1 MEKFRPNLEIPR
13 EEPTPEPEMVYRA
26 LDRKPSTF
34 LKTQDVDSDDVEKTI
49 HALKQEDRILKV
61 LGKKEKDVL
70 AKFTPEQQA
79 EIKQKQQILSSL
91 AYFIGKDFRIPV
103 ELNQP
108 GAGWHWDFQE
118 NVIRIDPKDLLEKPM
133 DYLRFVISH
142 EGGHRRISR
151 TDFIPLEEWEQ
162 PGFAFMMNAIED
174 PRDNNFVAES
184 YPKFREQ
191 MDLAYMQDL
200 DFEGKAK
207 EKAVQKLGYQP
218 RFMQAGFEYI
228 KQWFRESQGRE
239 IKISADLPEEV
250 KAVVQATV
258 EQARDSWLRY
268 PSREEA
274 NKSEELIKKYAQ
286 VSYEINREEIWP
298 EFKKLIEADM
308 EDQKT
313 QELLKD
319 MQKGQ
324 QEQGGSEGSQGLP
337 QELKNKLTPEEQ
349 KALEEAVKKAI
360 EDAKKEQ
367 EEKAKQEASSK
378 GGDEDEKGSP
388 SDQDST
394 PESVSTE
401 ASTGK
406 PIDLGSLPEG
416 LKQKIKEFID
426 SLPENQQK
434 EIAKKAQVA
443 VKEFEDALSEELQGK
458 LSDNPEKKAEREE
471 KAETGETKET
481 TIEKTEEDLPGVD
494 KEEMRKYRERIAKE
508 LKKDANV
515 YEKMRQEVLPIIDKL
530 ETELRE
536 IFVARKAKGWKSGF
550 TTGKRIDIK
559 RRIQEKAKS
568 VPVMESKAWQKREM
582 PDEKD
587 YAISL
592 LVDLSGSMSID
603 NKIEETFKAVIV
615 LSEVL
620 NRLSINLEILGFN
633 DRIYEYQYFGQP
645 MSKPIRENMGG
656 MLGEVDDTSDTGK
669 AQWNDDGWA
678 LEKASERLVRQ
689 KADQKFLVVLSDG
702 TPEES
707 SMHPRSEYELG
718 KMIKKILEETDIRLV
733 GLGVGLGTEHVGEYY
748 PNSIA
753 NVKVKE
759 MAEKL
764 AGLIKEVVA
773 NYDKF

>member
-1 MEKFRPNLEIPR
+1 MEKFRPNPEIPR
-13 EEPTPEPEMVYRA
+13 EEPTPESEMVY
-26 LDRKPSTF
+26 
-34 LKTQDVDSDDVEKTI
+34 
-49 HALKQEDRILKV
+49 HALNR
-61 LGKKEKDVL
+61 KKERDVL
-70 AKFTPEQQA
+70 FEFTPEQQA
-79 EIKQKQQILSSL
+79 EIKQKQQTLSSL

-108 GAGWHWDFQE
+108 GAGWHWDFKE

-151 TDFIPLEEWEQ
+151 TDSIPLEEWKQ

-184 YPKFREQ
+184 YPKFRDQ
-191 MDLAYMQDL
+191 MDLAYTQDL

-207 EKAVQKLGYQP
+207 EKAAQKLGYQP

-228 KQWFRESQGRE
+228 KQWFREVQGQE
-239 IKISADLPEEV
+239 MEMSADLPDEV
-250 KAVVQATV
+250 KAVVRATI
-258 EQARDSWLRY
+258 EQARDSWWRY
-268 PSREEA
+268 PSRKEA
-274 NKSEELIKKYAQ
+274 DKSEELIKKYAR
-286 VSYEINREEIWP
+286 VSYEINRDEIWP

-319 MQKGQ
+319 MQKDQ
-324 QEQGGSEGSQGLP
+324 KEQKGGEGGQGLP
-337 QELKNKLTPEEQ
+337 QELKDKLTPEEQ
-349 KALEEAVKKAI
+349 KALEGAIKKAI

-367 EEKAKQEASSK
+367 EKKADQEA
-378 GGDEDEKGSP
+378 GGKDKEGSP
-388 SDQDST
+388 SDQEGA
-394 PESVSTE
+394 PESASAE

-416 LKQKIKEFID
+416 LKQKIKEYID
-426 SLPENQQK
+426 SLPEDQQK
-434 EIAKKAQVA
+434 EMTEKAEAA
-443 VKEFEDALSEELQGK
+443 VKEFEDALNEELQGK

-471 KAETGETKET
+471 KEEPGETKKVPA
-481 TIEKTEEDLPGVD
+481 EKTEKGLPGVD
-494 KEEMRKYRERIAKE
+494 TEEMKKYRERIAKE

-515 YEKMRQEVLPIIDKL
+515 YEKMRQEVLPLIDKL

-568 VPVMESKAWQKREM
+568 VPAMESKAWQKREM
-582 PDEKD
+582 PDERD

-592 LVDLSGSMSID
+592 LVDLSGSMSRD

-633 DRIYEYQYFGQP
+633 DRIYEYQDFGQP

-656 MLGEVDDTSDTGK
+656 MLEEVNDTGDTGK

-678 LEKASERLVRQ
+678 LEKASERLVKQ

-707 SMHPRSEYELG
+707 SMHPRSKYELG
-718 KMIKKILEETDIRLV
+718 KVIKKVLEETDIRLI
-733 GLGVGLGTEHVGEYY
+733 GLGVGRGTEHVGEYY

-753 NVKVKE
+753 NVKVRE

-764 AGLIKEVVA
+764 AALIKEAIA
-773 NYDKF
+773 NYDNF

>member
-1 MEKFRPNLEIPR
+1 MEKFRPNPEIPR
-13 EEPTPEPEMVYRA
+13 EEPALESEMVYRA
-26 LDRKPSTF
+26 LDRK
-34 LKTQDVDSDDVEKTI
+34 
-49 HALKQEDRILKV
+49 
-61 LGKKEKDVL
+61 KEKDVL
-70 AKFTPEQQA
+70 AEFTPEQQA
-79 EIKQKQQILSSL
+79 EIKQKQQTLSSL

-151 TDFIPLEEWEQ
+151 VDSIPLEEWRQ

-191 MDLAYMQDL
+191 MSLAYKEDL
-200 DFEGKAK
+200 DFEAKAK
-207 EKAVQKLGYQP
+207 EKADQKLGVRP

-228 KQWFRESQGRE
+228 KQWFREVEGKDIELSP
-239 IKISADLPEEV
+239 DLPEEV
-250 KAVVQATV
+250 KAVVIATLDS
-258 EQARDSWLRY
+258 ARDSWLRY
-268 PSREEA
+268 PSRQEA
-274 NKSEELIKKYAQ
+274 DKSEDLIKKYAQ
-286 VSYEINREEIWP
+286 VSYEINRDEVWP
-298 EFKKLIEADM
+298 EFKKLIDADI
-308 EDQKT
+308 EDQKM

-319 MQKGQ
+319 AQKGQ
-324 QEQGGSEGSQGLP
+324 EGEKKDQESGESGNMGGKGLP
-337 QELKNKLTPEEQ
+337 QELKDKLTPEEQ
-349 KALEEAVKKAI
+349 KELEEAIDKAI
-360 EDAKKEQ
+360 LDAKKEKD
-367 EEKAKQEASSK
+367 EAKAQ
-378 GGDEDEKGSP
+378 GDTLEGAE
-388 SDQDST
+388 
-394 PESVSTE
+394 
-401 ASTGK
+401 GK
-406 PIDLGSLPEG
+406 PEADSSQESQSGKPVDINSLSEE
-416 LKQKIKEFID
+416 LKQKIKEYIE
-426 SLPENQQK
+426 SLSEEEQR
-434 EIAKKAQVA
+434 ELAEKAQA
-443 VKEFEDALSEELQGK
+443 AFKEFEDALNEELQGK

-471 KAETGETKET
+471 RAEPEKTKEMPG
-481 TIEKTEEDLPGVD
+481 EKTREDLSD
-494 KEEMRKYRERIAKE
+494 AAMEELRKYRERVAKE

-515 YEKMRQEVLPIIDKL
+515 YEEMRREVLPIIDKL

-536 IFVARKAKGWKSGF
+536 IFVARRAHGWKSGF

-568 VPVMESKAWQKREM
+568 VPAMESKAWQKREM

-592 LVDLSGSMSID
+592 LVDLSGSMSRD

-633 DRIYEYQYFGQP
+633 DRIYEYQDFGEQ
-645 MSKPIRENMGG
+645 MSKLIREHMGG
-656 MLGEVDDTSDTGK
+656 MLEEVHDSGDTGK
-669 AQWNDDGWA
+669 ARWNDDGWA
-678 LEKASERLVRQ
+678 LEQASERLARQ
-689 KADQKFLVVLSDG
+689 KADQKFLVVMSDG

-707 SMHPRSEYELG
+707 PMHPRGKYELG
-718 KMIKKILEETDIRLV
+718 KMIKKVLEETDIRLI
-733 GLGVGLGTEHVGEYY
+733 GLGIGRGTEHVGTYY

-759 MAEKL
+759 MADKL
-764 AGLIKEVVA
+764 ASLIKEVIA
-773 NYDKF
+773 NYDNF

>member
-1 MEKFRPNLEIPR
+1 MEKFRPHQEEIPIELSK
-13 EEPTPEPEMVYRA
+13 EESLAVPEAPEQIYQA
-26 LDRKPSTF
+26 LNNKR
-34 LKTQDVDSDDVEKTI
+34 
-49 HALKQEDRILKV
+49 
-61 LGKKEKDVL
+61 EKDPL
-70 AKFTPEQQA
+70 AEFTPEQKR

-108 GAGWHWDFQE
+108 GAGWHWDFQK

-151 TDFIPLEEWEQ
+151 TDSIPLEEWQQ
-162 PGFAFMMNAIED
+162 PGFSFMMNAIED

-191 MDLAYMQDL
+191 MGLAYQQDL
-200 DFEGKAK
+200 DFEAKAK
-207 EKAVQKLGYQP
+207 DKAAEKLGHQP

-228 KQWFRESQGRE
+228 KQWFRETQGKE
-239 IKISADLPEEV
+239 LELSADLPEEV
-250 KAVVQATV
+250 KKAVQATI
-258 EQARDSWLRY
+258 ESARDSWWRY
-268 PSREEA
+268 PSRQEA
-274 NKSEELIKKYAQ
+274 DKSEDLIKKYAQ
-286 VSYEINREEIWP
+286 VSYEINRDEVWP
-298 EFKKLIEADM
+298 EFKKLVDADL

-324 QEQGGSEGSQGLP
+324 QEKGEGEEGEGSQQGLP
-337 QELKNKLTPEEQ
+337 QNLKDKLTPEEQ
-349 KALEEAVKKAI
+349 QVLEGAI
-360 EDAKKEQ
+360 KQAIDDAQKEQ
-367 EEKAKQEASSK
+367 AKEKERQKSEGKGEGQPEGEPQKGEEV
-378 GGDEDEKGSP
+378 
-388 SDQDST
+388 T
-394 PESVSTE
+394 PG
-401 ASTGK
+401 AK
-406 PIDLGSLPEG
+406 PINLDSLPEG
-416 LKQKIKEFID
+416 VKQKIKEYID
-426 SLPENQQK
+426 SLPEEQQR
-434 EIAKKAQVA
+434 EIAEKAQA
-443 VKEFEDALSEELQGK
+443 AIKEFEEALNEELQGK
-458 LSDNPEKKAEREE
+458 LADNPDKKAEREE
-471 KAETGETKET
+471 HAEAGETKE
-481 TIEKTEEDLPGVD
+481 IPSDKSEKGVPGLDEEEL
-494 KEEMRKYRERIAKE
+494 KKYRQRVAKE

-515 YEKMRQEVLPIIDKL
+515 YEEMRQEVLPLIDKL

-559 RRIQEKAKS
+559 RRIQEKAKA
-568 VPVMESKAWQKREM
+568 VPAMESKAWQKREL
-582 PDEKD
+582 PQEKD

-592 LVDLSGSMSID
+592 LVDLSGSMARD
-603 NKIEETFKAVIV
+603 RKIEETFKAVIV

-633 DRIYEYQYFGQP
+633 DRIYEYQDFGQP
-645 MSKPIRENMGG
+645 MSKPVRESMGG
-656 MLGEVDDTSDTGK
+656 MLGEVNDTSDTGK

-678 LEKASERLVRQ
+678 LEKASERLAHQ
-689 KADQKFLVVLSDG
+689 KADRKFLIVLSDG

-707 SMHPRSEYELG
+707 SMHPRSKYELG
-718 KMIKKILEETDIRLV
+718 KMIKKVLEETDIKLI
-733 GLGVGLGTEHVGEYY
+733 GLGVGRGTEHVGEYY

-764 AGLIKEVVA
+764 AGLIKEVIA
-773 NYDKF
+773 NYDNF

>member
-1 MEKFRPNLEIPR
+1 MEKFRPHQEEMPHELPR
-13 EEPTPEPEMVYRA
+13 EDNLTILESPEQAY
-26 LDRKPSTF
+26 
-34 LKTQDVDSDDVEKTI
+34 Q
-49 HALKQEDRILKV
+49 ALKN
-61 LGKKEKDVL
+61 KEKDPI
-70 AKFTPEQQA
+70 ADFTPEQQA
-79 EIKQKQQILSSL
+79 EIRHKQQILSSL

-103 ELNQP
+103 ELNKP
-108 GAGWHWDFQE
+108 GAGWHWDFKE

-151 TDFIPLEEWEQ
+151 TDFIPLEEWKQ
-162 PGFAFMMNAIED
+162 PGFSFMMNAIED

-184 YPKFREQ
+184 YPKFQEQ
-191 MDLAYMQDL
+191 MGLAYTQDL
-200 DFEGKAK
+200 DFEAKAK
-207 EKAVQKLGYQP
+207 EKATQELGQKP

-228 KQWFRESQGRE
+228 KQWFRETQGQE
-239 IKISADLPEEV
+239 TEISADLPEDV
-250 KAVVQATV
+250 KAVVQATL
-258 EQARDSWLRY
+258 ESARDSWLRY
-268 PSREEA
+268 PSRKEA
-274 NKSEELIKKYAQ
+274 DKSEELIKKYAR
-286 VSYEINREEIWP
+286 VSYEINRDEVWP

-319 MQKGQ
+319 SQKK
-324 QEQGGSEGSQGLP
+324 QGGEEGTQGLP
-337 QELKNKLTPEEQ
+337 QELKDKLTPEEQ
-349 KALEEAVKKAI
+349 KTLEEAIDKAI
-360 EDAKKEQ
+360 EDAKEREKRSEAKKEADAKSENEDGKEQ
-367 EEKAKQEASSK
+367 EEPQEGK
-378 GGDEDEKGSP
+378 EG
-388 SDQDST
+388 QF
-394 PESVSTE
+394 
-401 ASTGK
+401 GK
-406 PIDLGSLPEG
+406 PVDLALLPEG
-416 LKQKIKEFID
+416 IKQKIKEYID
-426 SLPENQQK
+426 SLPEDQQQ
-434 EIAKKAQVA
+434 EITEKAQVTI
-443 VKEFEDALSEELQGK
+443 KEFEDALNEELQGK
-458 LSDNPEKKAEREE
+458 LSDNPERKAEREE
-471 KAETGETKET
+471 NAEAGEKKDSPTGKPEKEVPG
-481 TIEKTEEDLPGVD
+481 IDQEEL
-494 KEEMRKYRERIAKE
+494 KKYRDRIAKE

-515 YEKMRQEVLPIIDKL
+515 YETMRQEVLPLIDKL

-536 IFVARKAKGWKSGF
+536 IFVARQAKGWKSGF

-568 VPVMESKAWQKREM
+568 VPAMESKAWQKREL
-582 PDEKD
+582 PKEKD

-592 LVDLSGSMSID
+592 LVDLSGSMARD

-620 NRLSINLEILGFN
+620 NRLSVNLEILGFN
-633 DRIYEYQYFGQP
+633 DRIYEYQDFGQP

-656 MLGEVDDTSDTGK
+656 MLEEVNDTSDTGK

-678 LEKASERLVRQ
+678 LEKASERLSHQ

-707 SMHPRSEYELG
+707 GMHPRSKYELG
-718 KMIKKILEETDIRLV
+718 KIIQKVLAETDIRLI
-733 GLGVGLGTEHVGEYY
+733 GLGVGRGTEHVGEYY

-764 AGLIKEVVA
+764 ADIIKEVIA

>member
-1 MEKFRPNLEIPR
+1 MPP
-13 EEPTPEPEMVYRA
+13 EETTPEPEMVYNA
-26 LDRKPSTF
+26 LNR
-34 LKTQDVDSDDVEKTI
+34 
-49 HALKQEDRILKV
+49 
-61 LGKKEKDVL
+61 KKEKDVL
-70 AKFTPEQQA
+70 AEFTPEQQA
-79 EIKQKQQILSSL
+79 EIRQKQQTLSSL

-103 ELNQP
+103 ELNKP

-151 TDFIPLEEWEQ
+151 VDSIPLEEWKQ

-191 MDLAYMQDL
+191 MELAYTQDL

-207 EKAVQKLGYQP
+207 EKAAQKLGYQP

-228 KQWFRESQGRE
+228 KQWFRETQGHE
-239 IKISADLPEEV
+239 MEMSADLPDEV
-250 KAVVQATV
+250 KAVVQATI
-258 EQARDSWLRY
+258 EHARDSWWRY

-274 NKSEELIKKYAQ
+274 DKSEELIKKYAQ
-286 VSYEINREEIWP
+286 VSYEINRDEIWP

-308 EDQKT
+308 QDQKM

-319 MQKGQ
+319 MQKEKQ
-324 QEQGGSEGSQGLP
+324 DQEGGEGGQGLP
-337 QELKNKLTPEEQ
+337 QELKDKLTPEEQ
-349 KALEEAVKKAI
+349 KALEEAIKKAI

-367 EEKAKQEASSK
+367 EEKSKQEASGKDK
-378 GGDEDEKGSP
+378 GKEGSP
-388 SDQDST
+388 SDQEGT
-394 PESVSTE
+394 PESASDE

-416 LKQKIKEFID
+416 LKQKIKEYID
-426 SLPENQQK
+426 SLPEDQK
-434 EIAKKAQVA
+434 KEMTEKAEAA
-443 VKEFEDALSEELQGK
+443 VKEFEDDLNEELRGK
-458 LSDNPEKKAEREE
+458 LSDDPEKKAEREE
-471 KAETGETKET
+471 KAEAGETKEVPAENT
-481 TIEKTEEDLPGVD
+481 EKELLGVD

-515 YEKMRQEVLPIIDKL
+515 YEKMRQEVMPLIDKL

-568 VPVMESKAWQKREM
+568 VPAMESKAWQKREM

-592 LVDLSGSMSID
+592 LVDLSGSMSRD
-603 NKIEETFKAVIV
+603 NKIEETFKAVII

-633 DRIYEYQYFGQP
+633 DRIYEYQDFGQP
-645 MSKPIRENMGG
+645 MSKLIREHMGG

-669 AQWNDDGWA
+669 ARWNDDGWA
-678 LEKASERLVRQ
+678 LEKASERLVKQ

-707 SMHPRSEYELG
+707 SMHPRSKYELG
-718 KMIKKILEETDIRLV
+718 KMIKKVLEETDIRLV
-733 GLGVGLGTEHVGEYY
+733 GLGVGRGTEHVGEYY

-764 AGLIKEVVA
+764 AALIKEVVA
-773 NYDKF
+773 NYNNF

>member
-1 MEKFRPNLEIPR
+1 MKKFRPHQEEIPQ
-13 EEPTPEPEMVYRA
+13 ENFSTVPEQA
-26 LDRKPSTF
+26 F
-34 LKTQDVDSDDVEKTI
+34 Q
-49 HALKQEDRILKV
+49 ALKN
-61 LGKKEKDVL
+61 KKEKDPI
-70 AKFTPEQQA
+70 ADFTPEQQA
-79 EIKQKQQILSSL
+79 EIRQKQQVLSSL

-151 TDFIPLEEWEQ
+151 TDFIPLEEWKQ
-162 PGFAFMMNAIED
+162 PGFSFMMNAIED

-191 MDLAYMQDL
+191 MGLAYTQDL
-200 DFEGKAK
+200 DFEAKAK
-207 EKAVQKLGYQP
+207 EKAAQKLGYQP

-228 KQWFRESQGRE
+228 KQWFRETQGQE
-239 IKISADLPEEV
+239 MEISADLPEEV
-250 KAVVQATV
+250 KATVQATI
-258 EQARDSWLRY
+258 ESARDSWWRY

-274 NKSEELIKKYAQ
+274 NKSEELIKKYAK
-286 VSYEINREEIWP
+286 VSYEINRDDIWP

-313 QELLKD
+313 EELLKD

-324 QEQGGSEGSQGLP
+324 GEGESQGMP
-337 QELKNKLTPEEQ
+337 QELKDKLTPEEQ
-349 KALEEAVKKAI
+349 EALNEAVKKAI
-360 EDAKKEQ
+360 EDAKNEQ
-367 EEKAKQEASSK
+367 AEKAKQEA
-378 GGDEDEKGSP
+378 GGEGKEKKESEGSP
-388 SDQDST
+388 SDQAGA
-394 PESVSTE
+394 ESASAE
-401 ASTGK
+401 ASEGK

-416 LKQKIKEFID
+416 LKQKIKEYIE
-426 SLPENQQK
+426 SLPEEQQK
-434 EIAKKAQVA
+434 EMAEKAQAA
-443 VKEFEDALSEELQGK
+443 VKKFEDALNEELAGK

-471 KAETGETKET
+471 REVSQESKQEPA
-481 TIEKTEEDLPGVD
+481 EKTERDLPGVD
-494 KEEMRKYRERIAKE
+494 KEELRKYRERIAKE

-515 YEKMRQEVLPIIDKL
+515 YEEMRQEVLPIIDKL

-559 RRIQEKAKS
+559 RRIQEKAKA
-568 VPVMESKAWQKREM
+568 VPAMESKAWQKREL
-582 PDEKD
+582 PQEKD

-592 LVDLSGSMSID
+592 LVDLSGSMALDS
-603 NKIEETFKAVIV
+603 KIEETFKAVIV

-633 DRIYEYQYFGQP
+633 DRIYEYQDFGQP

-656 MLGEVDDTSDTGK
+656 MLGEVNDTSDTGK
-669 AQWNDDGWA
+669 AEWNDDGWA
-678 LEKASERLVRQ
+678 LEKASERLAHQ
-689 KADQKFLVVLSDG
+689 KADRKFLIVLSDG

-707 SMHPRSEYELG
+707 SMHPRSKYELG
-718 KMIKKILEETDIRLV
+718 KMIKKVLEETDIKLI
-733 GLGVGLGTEHVGEYY
+733 GLGVGRGTEHVGEYY

-764 AGLIKEVVA
+764 AGLIKEVIT
-773 NYDKF
+773 NYDNF

>member
-1 MEKFRPNLEIPR
+1 MEKFRLTPEIPH
-13 EEPTPEPEMVYRA
+13 EEPVPESEMVYHA
-26 LDRKPSTF
+26 LDRK
-34 LKTQDVDSDDVEKTI
+34 KD
-49 HALKQEDRILKV
+49 
-61 LGKKEKDVL
+61 KDVL
-70 AKFTPEQQA
+70 TGFTPEQQA
-79 EIKQKQQILSSL
+79 EIKQKQQTLSSL

-108 GAGWHWDFQE
+108 GAGWHWDFQN

-151 TDFIPLEEWEQ
+151 TDFIPFEEWKQ

-191 MDLAYMQDL
+191 MDLAYKQDL

-207 EKAVQKLGYQP
+207 EKATQTLGYQP

-228 KQWFRESQGRE
+228 KQWFRESQGLE
-239 IKISADLPEEV
+239 IEIPADLPEEV
-250 KAVVQATV
+250 KVVVLATI

-286 VSYEINREEIWP
+286 VSYEINRDEIWP

-308 EDQKT
+308 EDQKM

-324 QEQGGSEGSQGLP
+324 QEQGGGENGQGLP
-337 QELKNKLTPEEQ
+337 QELKDKLTPEEQ

-360 EDAKKEQ
+360 ENAKKER
-367 EEKAKQEASSK
+367 EEKAKQEVSGK
-378 GGDEDEKGSP
+378 GSDKDEKGSP

-394 PESVSTE
+394 PESVSAE

-416 LKQKIKEFID
+416 LKQKIKEYID
-426 SLPENQQK
+426 SLPEDQQK
-434 EIAKKAQVA
+434 EMTEKAEVA
-443 VKEFEDALSEELQGK
+443 IKEFEDAMNEELQGK
-458 LSDNPEKKAEREE
+458 LSDNPDKKAEREE
-471 KAETGETKET
+471 KAETGETKEIT
-481 TIEKTEEDLPGVD
+481 TEKAQEGLSGVD

-568 VPVMESKAWQKREM
+568 VPVMESKAWQKREI

-592 LVDLSGSMSID
+592 LVDLSGSMSRD

-633 DRIYEYQYFGQP
+633 DRIYEYQDFGQP

-669 AQWNDDGWA
+669 ARWNDDGWA

-707 SMHPRSEYELG
+707 SMHPRSKYELG
-718 KMIKKILEETDIRLV
+718 KMIKKIIEETDIRLV
-733 GLGVGLGTEHVGEYY
+733 GLGVGRGTEHVGEYY

-764 AGLIKEVVA
+764 ADLIKEVIA

>member
-1 MEKFRPNLEIPR
+1 MEKFRPNPEIPR
-13 EEPTPEPEMVYRA
+13 EEVTPDPEMVYRA
-26 LDRKPSTF
+26 LDRK
-34 LKTQDVDSDDVEKTI
+34 KEMD
-49 HALKQEDRILKV
+49 ILA
-61 LGKKEKDVL
+61 E
-70 AKFTPEQQA
+70 FTPEQQA
-79 EIKQKQQILSSL
+79 EIKQKQQTLSSL

-108 GAGWHWDFQE
+108 GAGWHWDFQN
-118 NVIRIDPKDLLEKPM
+118 NVIRIDPKDLLEKPI

-151 TDFIPLEEWEQ
+151 ADFIPLEEWRQ

-191 MDLAYMQDL
+191 MDLAYTQDL
-200 DFEGKAK
+200 DFEAKAK
-207 EKAVQKLGYQP
+207 EKADQKLGVMP

-228 KQWFRESQGRE
+228 KQWFREVQGQE
-239 IKISADLPEEV
+239 MEISADLPEEV
-250 KAVVQATV
+250 KTVVRATI
-258 EQARDSWLRY
+258 EQARDSWWRY
-268 PSREEA
+268 PSRKEA
-274 NKSEELIKKYAQ
+274 DKSEELIKKYAQ
-286 VSYEINREEIWP
+286 VSYEINRDEIWP

-324 QEQGGSEGSQGLP
+324 EGQEGGEGGQGLP
-337 QELKNKLTPEEQ
+337 QELKDKLTPEEQ
-349 KALEEAVKKAI
+349 KVLEEAVKKAI

-367 EEKAKQEASSK
+367 GEKAKQEASSK
-378 GGDEDEKGSP
+378 SGDKDEKGSS
-388 SDQDST
+388 SDQDSV
-394 PESVSTE
+394 PESVSAE

-426 SLPENQQK
+426 SLPEEERR
-434 EIAKKAQVA
+434 EIAEKAQTA
-443 VKEFEDALSEELQGK
+443 LKELEDALNEELQGK
-458 LSDNPEKKAEREE
+458 LSDNPEKKGEREE
-471 KAETGETKET
+471 QPEPEKTKEMPA
-481 TIEKTEEDLPGVD
+481 EKTSEGLSDDTREEL
-494 KEEMRKYRERIAKE
+494 RKYHERVAKE

-515 YEKMRQEVLPIIDKL
+515 YEEMRREVLLIIDKL

-536 IFVARKAKGWKSGF
+536 IFVARHAHRWRGGF
-550 TTGKRIDIK
+550 TTGKKIDIE

-568 VPVMESKAWQKREM
+568 IPAMESKAWQKREM

-592 LVDLSGSMSID
+592 LVDLSGSMSND

-633 DRIYEYQYFGQP
+633 DRIYEYQDFGQP
-645 MSKPIRENMGG
+645 MSKHIRENMGK

-678 LEKASERLVRQ
+678 LEKASGRLVRQ
-689 KADQKFLVVLSDG
+689 KADRKFLVVMSDG
-702 TPEES
+702 SPAES
-707 SMHPRSEYELG
+707 PMHPRGKYELG
-718 KMIKKILEETDIRLV
+718 KMIKKVLEETDIRLI
-733 GLGVGLGTEHVGEYY
+733 GLGIGRGTEHVDKYY

-753 NVKVKE
+753 NVNVKE

-764 AGLIKEVVA
+764 AVLIKEVIA
-773 NYDKF
+773 NYDNF

>member
-1 MEKFRPNLEIPR
+1 
-13 EEPTPEPEMVYRA
+13 
-26 LDRKPSTF
+26 
-34 LKTQDVDSDDVEKTI
+34 
-49 HALKQEDRILKV
+49 
-61 LGKKEKDVL
+61 DVL
-70 AKFTPEQQA
+70 AEFTPEQQA
-79 EIKQKQQILSSL
+79 EIRQKQQTLSSL

-103 ELNQP
+103 ELNKP

-151 TDFIPLEEWEQ
+151 VDSIPLEEWKQ

-191 MDLAYMQDL
+191 MGLAYTQDL

-207 EKAVQKLGYQP
+207 EKAAQKLGYQP

-228 KQWFRESQGRE
+228 KQWFKEAQGQE
-239 IKISADLPEEV
+239 MQMSADLPDEV
-250 KAVVQATV
+250 KAVVQATI
-258 EQARDSWLRY
+258 EHARDSWWRY

-274 NKSEELIKKYAQ
+274 DKSEELIKKYAQ
-286 VSYEINREEIWP
+286 VSYEINRDEIWP
-298 EFKKLIEADM
+298 EFKKLIDADM
-308 EDQKT
+308 EDQKM

-319 MQKGQ
+319 AQKN
-324 QEQGGSEGSQGLP
+324 QEGEESGGQGLP
-337 QELKNKLTPEEQ
+337 QELKDELTPEEQ
-349 KALEEAVKKAI
+349 QALQEAIKQAI
-360 EDAKKEQ
+360 EDAKKEKD
-367 EEKAKQEASSK
+367 KAETQ
-378 GGDEDEKGSP
+378 GDE
-388 SDQDST
+388 
-394 PESVSTE
+394 PEGAE
-401 ASTGK
+401 GK
-406 PIDLGSLPEG
+406 PEADSSEGTPSGKPVDISSLSEE
-416 LKQKIKEFID
+416 LKQKIKEYIE
-426 SLPENQQK
+426 SLPEDQQR
-434 EIAKKAQVA
+434 EIAEKAQA
-443 VKEFEDALSEELQGK
+443 AFKEFEDALNEELQGK

-471 KAETGETKET
+471 AAEP
-481 TIEKTEEDLPGVD
+481 TESD
-494 KEEMRKYRERIAKE
+494 KEKPRVPERETSGIDSEELKKYKERIAKE
-508 LKKDANV
+508 IKKDANV
-515 YEKMRQEVLPIIDKL
+515 YEKMRQEVLPLIDKL
-530 ETELRE
+530 EMELRE
-536 IFVARKAKGWKSGF
+536 IFVARKAKGWKGGF
-550 TTGKRIDIK
+550 TSGKRIDIK

-568 VPVMESKAWQKREM
+568 VPAMESKAWQKREM

-592 LVDLSGSMSID
+592 LVDLSGSMAR
-603 NKIEETFKAVIV
+603 NKKIEETFKAVIV

-633 DRIYEYQYFGQP
+633 DRIYEYQNFKEQ
-645 MSKPIRENMGG
+645 MSKLIREHMGG
-656 MLGEVDDTSDTGK
+656 MLEEVHDSSDTGK

-678 LEKASERLVRQ
+678 LEQASERLARQ
-689 KADQKFLVVLSDG
+689 KADQKFLVVMSDG

-707 SMHPRSEYELG
+707 PMHPRGKYELG
-718 KMIKKILEETDIRLV
+718 KMIKKVLEETDIRLI
-733 GLGVGLGTEHVGEYY
+733 GLGIGRGTEHVGTYY

-764 AGLIKEVVA
+764 AGLIKDVIA

>member
-1 MEKFRPNLEIPR
+1 MEKFRPNPEIPH
-13 EEPTPEPEMVYRA
+13 EEPTPESEMVY
-26 LDRKPSTF
+26 
-34 LKTQDVDSDDVEKTI
+34 
-49 HALKQEDRILKV
+49 HALNR
-61 LGKKEKDVL
+61 KKERDVL
-70 AKFTPEQQA
+70 SEFTPEQQA
-79 EIKQKQQILSSL
+79 EIRQKQQTLSSL

-108 GAGWHWDFQE
+108 GAGWHWDFKE

-151 TDFIPLEEWEQ
+151 TDSIPLEEWKQ

-184 YPKFREQ
+184 YPKFRDQ
-191 MDLAYMQDL
+191 MDLAYTQDL

-207 EKAVQKLGYQP
+207 EKAAQKLGYQP

-228 KQWFRESQGRE
+228 KQWFREVQGQE
-239 IKISADLPEEV
+239 MEMSADLPDEV
-250 KAVVQATV
+250 KAVVRATI
-258 EQARDSWLRY
+258 EQARDSWWRY
-268 PSREEA
+268 PSRKEA
-274 NKSEELIKKYAQ
+274 DKSEELIKKYAQ
-286 VSYEINREEIWP
+286 VSYEINRDEIWP

-319 MQKGQ
+319 MQKE
-324 QEQGGSEGSQGLP
+324 QEGGEGGQGLP
-337 QELKNKLTPEEQ
+337 QELKDKLTPEEQ
-349 KALEEAVKKAI
+349 KALEGAIKKAI

-367 EEKAKQEASSK
+367 EKKADQEA
-378 GGDEDEKGSP
+378 GGKEDEGSP
-388 SDQDST
+388 SDQEGT
-394 PESVSTE
+394 PESASAE
-401 ASTGK
+401 ASKGK

-416 LKQKIKEFID
+416 LKQKIKEYID
-426 SLPENQQK
+426 SLPEDQQK
-434 EIAKKAQVA
+434 EMTEKAEAA
-443 VKEFEDALSEELQGK
+443 VKEFEDALNEELQGK

-471 KAETGETKET
+471 KEEPGETKKVPA
-481 TIEKTEEDLPGVD
+481 EKTEKGLPGVD
-494 KEEMRKYRERIAKE
+494 TEEMKKYRERIAKE

-515 YEKMRQEVLPIIDKL
+515 YEKMRQEVLPLIDKL

-568 VPVMESKAWQKREM
+568 VPAMESKAWQKREM

-592 LVDLSGSMSID
+592 LVDLSGSMSRD

-633 DRIYEYQYFGQP
+633 DRIYEYQDFGQP

-656 MLGEVDDTSDTGK
+656 MLEEVNDTGDTGK

-678 LEKASERLVRQ
+678 LEKASERLVKQ

-707 SMHPRSEYELG
+707 SMHPRSKYELG
-718 KMIKKILEETDIRLV
+718 KVIKKVLEETDIRLI
-733 GLGVGLGTEHVGEYY
+733 GLGVGRGTEHVGEYY

-764 AGLIKEVVA
+764 AALIKEAIA
-773 NYDKF
+773 NYDNF